1 VIAYVGGVPV
11 EEIHEL
17 GAGRLDVEHGEVE
30 R

>member
-1 VIAYVGGVPV
+1 VIEHIGGVPV

-17 GAGRLDVEHGEVE
+17 DAGRLDVEHGEVA